1 MKSLLLGW
9 LASVGALATL
19 TLLPNVSTISYVSV
33 LITATLV
40 WLLIIVLWPI
50 ARLFLLPF
58 NLATFGLASSIAYI
72 LLFWLCLWIVPGI
85 TVTPVLI
92 YGWYLG
98 DIAVL
103 FLFSSLLS
111 VLYNL
116 YRRIL
121 SKLFREKARK

>member
-1 MKSLLLGW
+1 MKSPLLGW
-9 LASVGALATL
+9 LATVGALATL
-19 TLLPNVSTISYVSV
+19 ILFPNVSTNSYVIV

-40 WLLIIVLWPI
+40 WLLVIVLWPI

-85 TVTPVLI
+85 TFTPVFI

-111 VLYNL
+111 LLYNL

-121 SKLFREKARK
+121 SKLFGEKARK